1 MKITGVD
8 STLVSINFSWIC
20 SIMVYAK
27 IIPANMITPAVI
39 IRIPFNLEP
48 YRFDKTKETPKTI
61 VAGAILSDM
70 NWNIFGA
77 ASKPNSKF
85 PDGLAIKLNTVIIS
99 ATKKTDNANPAI
111 ARYFSNAMLN
121 EDSYEVINYNEVYK
135 IPTSED
141 NSFLHAVPSSS
152 AIFSGDNSF
161 KNMPN
166 PRSSPDQGIVCG

>member
-1 MKITGVD
+1 
-8 STLVSINFSWIC
+8 
-20 SIMVYAK
+20 
-27 IIPANMITPAVI
+27 MITPAVI

-99 ATKKTDNANPAI
+99 ATKKTDNANPAS

-121 EDSYEVINYNEVYK
+121 EDSYEVINYNEVYN
-135 IPTSED
+135 IPTSRES
-141 NSFLHAVPSSS
+141 SFLHALPKSC
-152 AIFSGDNSF
+152 ATFSGDNSF
-161 KNMPN
+161 RKIPK
-166 PRSSPDQGIVCG
+166 PRSRPDQGVICG

>member
-1 MKITGVD
+1 
-8 STLVSINFSWIC
+8 
-20 SIMVYAK
+20 MVYAK
-27 IIPANMITPAVI
+27 IIPTNMITPAVI

-61 VAGAILSDM
+61 AAGAMLSDM

-111 ARYFSNAMLN
+111 ARYFSSAMTNGKLHL
-121 EDSYEVINYNEVYK
+121 VINHKKFYI
-135 IPTSED
+135 IPTSAD
-141 NSFLHAVPSSS
+141 NSFLHELPSSS
-152 AIFSGDNSF
+152 AVFSGDLSCR
-161 KNMPN
+161 KIPN
-166 PRSSPDQGIVCG
+166 PRSRPDQGVV